1 MRARITE
8 EVNSRLVSAGIDP
21 LKSRMPQQ
29 LFKKQRMQLQQL
41 HELKSK
47 VYEIKIHLVLLTYV
61 AYMSR
66 NCYFIH
72 LYFCYF
78 QKNPDY
84 QKTRHSILAFLD
96 STTSNS
102 KKIEV
107 IENQDYTSPTK
118 LTKPFSFTNVISNVK
133 SKALSLVKLNDAA
146 NQTKRK
152 TLNAEVA
159 RKAMSLLK
167 TPPDSMNTSPAIQR
181 KIIDPKGNSPRDVKT
196 KLLNAKSKFSSD
208 SNIIEK
214 MRRSVKSQE
223 AEVAEYS
230 DEDSTE
236 SGHNYYNSQI
246 TQQPTKSIESLIK
259 SPARRPSSA
268 TADYNSSV
276 RKYVIDSEPYIG
288 RAQSES
294 NISEHKRDVKVKQIL
309 HAQNF
314 DNSSDEVESLVDI
327 PMKKT
332 VSVENIKEVPKQT
345 KGVLKNASSTS
356 SLNKK
361 KVLFDMDAIQMK
373 SVSASPSQ
381 STTEKSDGNEK
392 FELGLLN
399 LDGEEWD
406 ISR

>member
-1 MRARITE
+1 M
-8 EVNSRLVSAGIDP
+8 
-21 LKSRMPQQ
+21 
-29 LFKKQRMQLQQL
+29 
-41 HELKSK
+41 
-47 VYEIKIHLVLLTYV
+47 
-61 AYMSR
+61 
-66 NCYFIH
+66 
-72 LYFCYF
+72 
-78 QKNPDY
+78 
-84 QKTRHSILAFLD
+84 AFLD

-102 KKIEV
+102 KKREV

-133 SKALSLVKLNDAA
+133 SKALSLVKSNELAIK
-146 NQTKRK
+146 TKRN

-181 KIIDPKGNSPRDVKT
+181 KIIDPKVNSPRDAKIN
-196 KLLNAKSKFSSD
+196 LLNAKSKLNSNSS
-208 SNIIEK
+208 IIDT
-214 MRRSVKSQE
+214 MRQTAKGQNSDND
-223 AEVAEYS
+223 S
-230 DEDSTE
+230 DESV
-236 SGHNYYNSQI
+236 HKYYNSPI
-246 TQQPTKSIESLIK
+246 TQQSTKSIESLIK

-268 TADYNSSV
+268 TADYNSSI
-276 RKYVIDSEPYIG
+276 RKYVIDSEPYIV
-288 RAQSES
+288 RTQSES
-294 NISEHKRDVKVKQIL
+294 NISEHKKEVNVKQIL
-309 HAQNF
+309 KAQNF

-332 VSVENIKEVPKQT
+332 VSVENINEAPKQT
-345 KGVLKNASSTS
+345 KSVLKNASSTS

>member
-1 MRARITE
+1 M
-8 EVNSRLVSAGIDP
+8 SVSY
-21 LKSRMPQQ
+21 
-29 LFKKQRMQLQQL
+29 LFF
-41 HELKSK
+41 
-47 VYEIKIHLVLLTYV
+47 
-61 AYMSR
+61 
-66 NCYFIH
+66 N
-72 LYFCYF
+72 F
-78 QKNPDY
+78 QKNPEY
-84 QKTRHSILAFLD
+84 QKTRNSILAFLD

-107 IENQDYTSPTK
+107 FENQDYTSPTK

-133 SKALSLVKLNDAA
+133 SKALSLVKSNDMAIKS
-146 NQTKRK
+146 KRK
-152 TLNAEVA
+152 TFNAEVA

-181 KIIDPKGNSPRDVKT
+181 KIIDPKSNSPRDAKT
-196 KLLNAKSKFSSD
+196 NLLNAKSKLNSD
-208 SNIIEK
+208 SNIMEK
-214 MRRSVKSQE
+214 MRQTVKGQE
-223 AEVAEYS
+223 MEVL
-230 DEDSTE
+230 EDSE
-236 SGHNYYNSQI
+236 EDSYVSDHKYYNSQN
-246 TQQPTKSIESLIK
+246 TQQSTKSIENLIK

-268 TADYNSSV
+268 TADYNNSI
-276 RKYVIDSEPYIG
+276 RKYVIESEPYIV
-288 RAQSES
+288 RTQSEN
-294 NISEHKRDVKVKQIL
+294 NISENKKDTNFKQIMR
-309 HAQNF
+309 AQTI
-314 DNSSDEVESLVDI
+314 DNSSDEVESVDI

-332 VSVENIKEVPKQT
+332 ISVENIREAPKHT

-381 STTEKSDGNEK
+381 STTEKSDVNEK

>member
-1 MRARITE
+1 MKL
-8 EVNSRLVSAGIDP
+8 NSISFHIATLRKCIQIVISL
-21 LKSRMPQQ
+21 
-29 LFKKQRMQLQQL
+29 
-41 HELKSK
+41 
-47 VYEIKIHLVLLTYV
+47 
-61 AYMSR
+61 
-66 NCYFIH
+66 NCNFRH
-72 LYFCYF
+72 F
-78 QKNPDY
+78 QKNPEY
-84 QKTRHSILAFLD
+84 QKTKHSILAFLD

-102 KKIEV
+102 KKREV

-133 SKALSLVKLNDAA
+133 SKALSLVKSNDMA
-146 NQTKRK
+146 NKTKRK

-181 KIIDPKGNSPRDVKT
+181 KLIDLKGNSPRDAKT
-196 KLLNAKSKFSSD
+196 KLLNAKSKFISD

-214 MRRSVKSQE
+214 MRQSGKRQE
-223 AEVAEYS
+223 IEVAEDSDDDS
-230 DEDSTE
+230 DESD
-236 SGHNYYNSQI
+236 HNYYSSQI
-246 TQQPTKSIESLIK
+246 TQQSTKSIESLIK

-268 TADYNSSV
+268 TGDYNGSV
-276 RKYVIDSEPYIG
+276 RKYVIDSDPYIG
-288 RAQSES
+288 RTQSES
-294 NISEHKRDVKVKQIL
+294 NISEHKKEVKVKQIL
-309 HAQNF
+309 HAQNL
-314 DNSSDEVESLVDI
+314 DNSSDEVESLVDN

-332 VSVENIKEVPKQT
+332 ISVENIREVPKQT

>member
-1 MRARITE
+1 M
-8 EVNSRLVSAGIDP
+8 
-21 LKSRMPQQ
+21 
-29 LFKKQRMQLQQL
+29 
-41 HELKSK
+41 
-47 VYEIKIHLVLLTYV
+47 
-61 AYMSR
+61 
-66 NCYFIH
+66 
-72 LYFCYF
+72 
-78 QKNPDY
+78 
-84 QKTRHSILAFLD
+84 AFLD

-102 KKIEV
+102 KKSKV

-133 SKALSLVKLNDAA
+133 SRALSLVKPNDMA
-146 NQTKRK
+146 NKTKRK
-152 TLNAEVA
+152 ALNAEVA

-167 TPPDSMNTSPAIQR
+167 TPPDSINTSPAIQR
-181 KIIDPKGNSPRDVKT
+181 KIIDLKGNSPRDVKT
-196 KLLNAKSKFSSD
+196 KLLNAKSKLNSD

-214 MRRSVKSQE
+214 MRQNVKSQE
-223 AEVAEYS
+223 IEVAENSDDDS
-230 DEDSTE
+230 DESD
-236 SGHNYYNSQI
+236 HNYYSSQI
-246 TQQPTKSIESLIK
+246 TQKSTKSIESLIK

-268 TADYNSSV
+268 TADYNGSV
-276 RKYVIDSEPYIG
+276 RKYVIESEPYIG
-288 RAQSES
+288 RTQSES
-294 NISEHKRDVKVKQIL
+294 NISEHKKEVKVKQIL

-314 DNSSDEVESLVDI
+314 DNSSDELESLVDI
-327 PMKKT
+327 PMKRT